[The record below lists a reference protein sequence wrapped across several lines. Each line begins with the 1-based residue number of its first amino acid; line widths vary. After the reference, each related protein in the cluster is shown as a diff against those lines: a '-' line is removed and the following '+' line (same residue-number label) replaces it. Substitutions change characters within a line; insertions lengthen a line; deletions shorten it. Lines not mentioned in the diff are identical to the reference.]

1 MEIFATIVNGW
12 NPLTIL
18 AKCFVLDV
26 WQGFGYASTF
36 ANWMSTENSIHGVYN
51 FRLQLELALNC
62 FQRILAKFYQL
73 KLNKPANVQSQQQ
86 RLKND
91 ALIIVQRGQQNRVS
105 FIVYKNVRIFT
116 KFTQLFSFLYH

>member
-1 MEIFATIVNGW
+1 
-12 NPLTIL
+12 
-18 AKCFVLDV
+18 
-26 WQGFGYASTF
+26 
-36 ANWMSTENSIHGVYN
+36 MSTENSIHGVYN

-73 KLNKPANVQSQQQ
+73 KLNKPANVQNQQQ